1 MRYVVKKK
9 LPGGGAVAPVT
20 IDHFILF
27 QRFNT
32 RAEVSPKLTLK
43 CFLSRE
49 KVTYTFFFN
58 ETYINMMKEIFF
70 FQKGRNHRSANDR
83 TRPRIG
89 RSTSTIFFK
98 ITEKPQ
104 AFN

>member
-1 MRYVVKKK
+1 MRYVVKKKKK

-20 IDHFILF
+20 TDHHIMF

-49 KVTYTFFFN
+49 KVT
-58 ETYINMMKEIFF
+58 
-70 FQKGRNHRSANDR
+70 
-83 TRPRIG
+83 
-89 RSTSTIFFK
+89 
-98 ITEKPQ
+98 
-104 AFN
+104 